1 MLLYVPLNDICA
13 NAVRVMQKTYLCV
26 GALDLDT
33 AMLSLALTVC
43 FVIEPSPPGDVTPA
57 YGSGKWW
64 RSLSW
69 CSMETREYI

>member
-1 MLLYVPLNDICA
+1 MD
-13 NAVRVMQKTYLCV
+13 
-26 GALDLDT
+26 ALDLDT
-33 AMLSLALTVC
+33 ATLSLALTVC

-69 CSMETREYI
+69 CSMETREYINSNELIELFVNSDRDKAPLPLGK